1 MKGTEVGR
9 IMDRRIVGVNASTK
23 VSTAIGLMKNTNV
36 GIMPVVEDERLVG
49 ILDEQALMNEAK
61 IGVDELSKKEVR
73 SIMKEPL
80 YVRIDNTIDEALDY
94 IIEHNASRVAV
105 VDSSMR
111 CVGIVSAT
119 EILDLKMREK

>member
-1 MKGTEVGR
+1 MKTTEVGR

-23 VSTAIGLMKNTNV
+23 VSTAISLMKNTNV
-36 GIMPVVEDERLVG
+36 GIMPVIEDEKLVG
-49 ILDEQALMNEAK
+49 ILDEHALMNEAK
-61 IGVDELSKKEVR
+61 AGLGELSKKEVR

-80 YVRIDNTIDEALDY
+80 YVRVDNTIDEALDY
-94 IIEHNASRVAV
+94 IIVHNASRVAV
-105 VDSSMR
+105 VDSNMR